1 MADQGDHLVR
11 GLGLGGRVRAVATDT
26 TAVARE
32 LRRIHQPTRT
42 VTTALGRL
50 ATGALLLAGSLE
62 KVTRREPVL
71 TLEMDGGGP
80 AGRIFATASP
90 AGWVRAFVAN
100 PRATVA
106 PTEDGRL
113 DVGGVIGRDGHLSV
127 TRDLGSGRP
136 YRGVV
141 PLFTG
146 EVAKDLAWYL
156 TESEQS
162 PAAVVL
168 SVSVERNGEVSAASG
183 LLLQLLP
190 GVTEDEAREL
200 TARVEGMGSLAE
212 AGGGPSQWLGS
223 LFPEGFDDVET
234 IPVEFRCGCSRDRVL
249 SALKLIGAREVGGL
263 LRDAERGTPAVLT
276 CEFCRTPY
284 EVSTAELRAVLD
296 EIVAARLRAAVN

>member
-1 MADQGDHLVR
+1 MRDHLVR
-11 GLGLGGRVRAVATDT
+11 GLGLGGRVRAVAADT

-32 LRRIHQPTRT
+32 LRRIHQPSRT

-50 ATGALLLAGSLE
+50 ATGALLLAASLE
-62 KVTRREPVL
+62 KVTRREPML

-90 AGWVRAFVAN
+90 AGWVRAFVSN
-100 PRATVA
+100 PAAITA

-113 DVGGVIGRDGHLSV
+113 DVGSVIGREGHLSV
-127 TRDLGSGRP
+127 TRDLGAGRP

-168 SVSVERNGEVSAASG
+168 SASVEGDGSVSAASG

-190 GVTEDEAREL
+190 GVSEDEARRLTDRVNEL
-200 TARVEGMGSLAE
+200 GSLAA
-212 AGGGPSQWLGS
+212 AGGGPRDWLDR
-223 LFPEGFDDVET
+223 LFPAGFDDLERR
-234 IPVEFRCGCSRDRVL
+234 PVEFRCGCSKERVL
-249 SALKLIGAREVGGL
+249 TALKLIGAREVGGL
-263 LRDAERGTPAVLT
+263 LRDAEDGTPTDMT
-276 CEFCRTPY
+276 CEFCRTCY
-284 EVSTAELRAVLD
+284 RVDVAELRAVLD
-296 EIVAARLRAAVN
+296 EIVADRLGAPVN

>member
-1 MADQGDHLVR
+1 MRDHLVR
-11 GLGLGGRVRAVATDT
+11 GLGLDGRVRAVAADT

-32 LRRIHQPTRT
+32 LRRIHQPSRT

-50 ATGALLLAGSLE
+50 ATGALLLAASLE
-62 KVTRREPVL
+62 KVTRREPML

-80 AGRIFATASP
+80 AGRMFATASP

-100 PRATVA
+100 PGAMAA

-113 DVGGVIGRDGHLSV
+113 DVGSVIGREGHLAV
-127 TRDLGSGRP
+127 TRDVGNARP

-146 EVAKDLAWYL
+146 EVAQDLAWYL

-168 SVSVERNGEVSAASG
+168 SMSVEQTGDVSGASG

-190 GVTEDEAREL
+190 GVSEDEARALTSRVNEL
-200 TARVEGMGSLAE
+200 GSLVE
-212 AGGGPSQWLGS
+212 AGGGPREWLYRI
-223 LFPEGFDDVET
+223 FPMGFDDLERV
-234 IPVEFRCGCSRDRVL
+234 PVEFRCGCSRERVL

-263 LRDAERGTPAVLT
+263 LREAEQGTPTVMT
-276 CEFCRTPY
+276 CEFCRTSY
-284 EVSTAELRAVLD
+284 DVAIGDLRAVLD
-296 EIVAARLRAAVN
+296 EIVADRMGVVVN

>member
-1 MADQGDHLVR
+1 MKDHLVR
-11 GLGLGGRVRAVATDT
+11 GLGLDGRVRAVAADT
-26 TAVARE
+26 TAVAQE
-32 LRRIHQPTRT
+32 LRRIHDPTRT

-50 ATGALLLAGSLE
+50 ATGALLLAASLE
-62 KVTRREPVL
+62 KMTRREPTL

-127 TRDLGSGRP
+127 ARDLGTGRP
-136 YRGVV
+136 YSGVV

-168 SVSVERNGEVSAASG
+168 GVQVEPHGGVSGASG

-190 GVTEDEAREL
+190 GVSEDEASELTGRVREL
-200 TARVEGMGSLAE
+200 GSLAE
-212 AGGGPSQWLGS
+212 SATGPSDWLEA
-223 LFPEGFDDVET
+223 LFPGGFDDSET
-234 IPVEFRCGCSRDRVL
+234 IPVEFRCGCSKERVL
-249 SALKLIGAREVGGL
+249 SALALIGAREVGGL
-263 LRDAERGTPAVLT
+263 LRDAERGTRTVMT
-276 CEFCRTPY
+276 CEFCRTAY
-284 EVSTAELRAVLD
+284 EVSTEELRTVIE
-296 EIVAARLRAAVN
+296 EIVAARLAVSVN

>member
-1 MADQGDHLVR
+1 MRDHLVR
-11 GLGLGGRVRAVATDT
+11 GLGLDGRVRAVAAET

-32 LRRIHQPTRT
+32 LRRIHQPSRT

-50 ATGALLLAGSLE
+50 ATGALLLAASLE
-62 KVTRREPVL
+62 KVTRREPML

-90 AGWVRAFVAN
+90 AGWVRAFVSN
-100 PRATVA
+100 PEAITA

-113 DVGGVIGRDGHLSV
+113 DVGSVIGREGHLSV
-127 TRDLGSGRP
+127 TRDLGAGRP

-168 SVSVERNGEVSAASG
+168 SVSVEPDGGVSSASG

-190 GVTEDEAREL
+190 GVSEDEARRLTGRVQEL
-200 TARVEGMGSLAE
+200 GSLAE
-212 AGGGPSQWLGS
+212 AGGGPREWLDR
-223 LFPEGFDDVET
+223 LFPAGFDDLERR
-234 IPVEFRCGCSRDRVL
+234 PVEFRCGCSKERVL
-249 SALKLIGAREVGGL
+249 TALKLIGAREVGQL
-263 LRDAERGTPAVLT
+263 LRDAEDGTPTEMT
-276 CEFCRTPY
+276 CEFCRTCY
-284 EVSTAELRAVLD
+284 EVAIDELRTVLD
-296 EIVAARLRAAVN
+296 EIVADRLRSPIN